1 MKNLFL
7 FPLFIFLLS
16 ACQAPIKKV
25 DIDNPST
32 NTITLLFDDDEPI
45 VLAPGETKTVE
56 LQFGKRKLKVN
67 SESVEEINLLKEYD
81 YLINP
86 SKATYY
92 EEEMHYFA
100 NQAAQKKYERDHLM
114 PKSEVEGVEVNGAFR
129 KIENKLL
136 IKNTW
141 QFGVGQDVT
150 EEIRLG
156 HANKKE
162 HYAIKKLHRATDL
175 SALMR
180 KNLLEYMKE
189 NRNLPTE

>member
-1 MKNLFL
+1 MKYLCSFSFFL
-7 FPLFIFLLS
+7 FLLS
-16 ACQAPIKKV
+16 ACQAPVKKV
-25 DIDNPST
+25 DIDNPSS
-32 NTITLLFDDDEPI
+32 NTLTLRFDEDEPI
-45 VLAPGETKTVE
+45 ILAPGETKTVE
-56 LQFGKRKLKVN
+56 VQFGKRKLKVN
-67 SESVEEINLLKEYD
+67 SESVEEIHLLPEYD

-100 NQAAQKKYERDHLM
+100 NEAAQKKYERDHLVA
-114 PKSEVEGVEVNGAFR
+114 KSVVEGVEVNGTFR

-141 QFGVGQDVT
+141 QFGVGQDLT

-156 HANKKE
+156 YSNKE
-162 HYAIKKLHRATDL
+162 DHYAIKKLHRATDL

-180 KNLLEYMKE
+180 KNMLEYMKGKM
-189 NRNLPTE
+189 NLPTE